1 MLKKRSFQ
9 ESREIQPF
17 AEQIIDPKDYLCDS
31 QTSMI
36 SVSDKTDSQM
46 RIIISD
52 VSINQSQNQN
62 TELCQSYPTNGQ
74 MFKLSPFNR
83 ISEDSMPIFQNDSG
97 ISLKMNRENLDE
109 IDPHHDMFLR
119 SHDVSSR

>member
-1 MLKKRSFQ
+1 
-9 ESREIQPF
+9 
-17 AEQIIDPKDYLCDS
+17 
-31 QTSMI
+31 
-36 SVSDKTDSQM
+36 
-46 RIIISD
+46 
-52 VSINQSQNQN
+52 
-62 TELCQSYPTNGQ
+62 

-109 IDPHHDMFLR
+109 IVPHHDMFLR